1 MTDNLAARYAGGLAH
16 PGRKVI
22 RIDHRAA
29 VVARNRCWT
38 RMQKVIYEKVV
49 PPADSSFA
57 VVDKR
62 AQAFDGTYHFHPE
75 IEITLI
81 ERGVGRRVVGDNIA
95 SFAPGDLVLLG
106 SNLPHQYVTEPQSRQ
121 ERPPESPLA
130 AAKVIQ
136 FLPDIFTE
144 ALLRLPEL
152 ARIAAMLKRSARGL
166 SFGGETAERA
176 RETIARLFAAG
187 GSKRLLLLL
196 ELLET
201 LSTDPRA
208 TPIASAG
215 HATNITPREGDLTDR
230 ALQYLG
236 RRYAEPITLAHLC
249 DHLHVAP
256 ATCTR
261 LLRKSVGR
269 SFKALLHEIRI
280 SHACRMLLE
289 TSRPISDAAYGS
301 GFQNL
306 SNFNRRFKHLKGC
319 TPRQYR
325 NLVQQK

>member
-1 MTDNLAARYAGGLAH
+1 M
-16 PGRKVI
+16 KV
-22 RIDHRAA
+22 
-29 VVARNRCWT
+29 V
-38 RMQKVIYEKVV
+38 YEKVV

-62 AQAFDGTYHFHPE
+62 APAFDGKYHFHPE

-81 ERGVGRRVVGDNIA
+81 ESGVGRRVVGDKIE

-106 SNLPHQYVTEPQSRQ
+106 PNLPHQYVTEPQ
-121 ERPPESPLA
+121 PPQQPPASPLA

-136 FLPDIFTE
+136 FVPEILHD
-144 ALLRLPEL
+144 ALLRLPEF
-152 ARIAAMLKRSARGL
+152 ARVAAMLKRSTRGL
-166 SFGGETAERA
+166 CFGGATGERS
-176 RETIARLFAAG
+176 RQIIGRLFAARS
-187 GSKRLLLLL
+187 SKRLLLLL
-196 ELLET
+196 ELLDT
-201 LSTDPRA
+201 LSLDA
-208 TPIASAG
+208 HAIPIASAG
-215 HATNITPREGDLTDR
+215 YSTSITPREGDLTDR

-269 SFKALLHEIRI
+269 SFVTLLHEIRI

-289 TSRPISDAAYGS
+289 TSRPISDAAYAS
-301 GFQNL
+301 GFQTL
-306 SNFNRRFKHLKGC
+306 SNFNRHFKNLKGC
-319 TPRQYR
+319 TPREYR
-325 NLVQQK
+325 NLMRR

>member
-1 MTDNLAARYAGGLAH
+1 M
-16 PGRKVI
+16 KV
-22 RIDHRAA
+22 
-29 VVARNRCWT
+29 V
-38 RMQKVIYEKVV
+38 YEKVV

-62 AQAFDGTYHFHPE
+62 ARAFDGKYHFHPE

-81 ERGVGRRVVGDNIA
+81 ERGVGRRVVGDKID

-106 SNLPHQYVTEPQSRQ
+106 ANLPHQYVTEPQPQQPS
-121 ERPPESPLA
+121 ESPLA

-136 FLPDIFTE
+136 FLPELFDD

-152 ARIAAMLKRSARGL
+152 ARVAAMLKRSMRGL
-166 SFGGETAERA
+166 CFGGKTAERS
-176 RETIARLFAAG
+176 RHLISRLFDAR
-187 GSKRLLLLL
+187 GSRRLLLLL
-196 ELLET
+196 ELLDN
-201 LSTDPRA
+201 LSLDSRA
-208 TPIASAG
+208 APIASAG
-215 HATNITPREGDLTDR
+215 YSTNITPREGDLTDR

-236 RRYAEPITLAHLC
+236 RRYAEPIRLAHLC

-269 SFKALLHEIRI
+269 SFKTLLHEIRI
-280 SHACRMLLE
+280 SHACRILLE
-289 TSRPISDAAYGS
+289 TSRPISDAAYAS

-306 SNFNRRFKHLKGC
+306 SNFNRHFRKFKGC
-319 TPRQYR
+319 TPREYR
-325 NLVQQK
+325 NLMRR

>member
-1 MTDNLAARYAGGLAH
+1 M
-16 PGRKVI
+16 KV
-22 RIDHRAA
+22 
-29 VVARNRCWT
+29 V
-38 RMQKVIYEKVV
+38 YEKVV
-49 PPADSSFA
+49 APIDSSFA

-62 AQAFDGTYHFHPE
+62 AFAFDGKYHFHPE

-81 ERGVGRRVVGDNIA
+81 ESGVGRRVVGDKID

-106 SNLPHQYVTEPQSRQ
+106 PNLPHQYVTEP
-121 ERPPESPLA
+121 RPPRPRRESPLA

-136 FLPDIFTE
+136 FLPDIFND

-152 ARIAAMLKRSARGL
+152 ARVAEMLKRSTRGL
-166 SFGGETAERA
+166 SFSGEAAERS
-176 RETIARLFAAG
+176 RQIIARLFAARG
-187 GSKRLLLLL
+187 ARRLLLLL
-196 ELLET
+196 ELLDT
-201 LSTDPRA
+201 MSLDARA
-208 TPIASAG
+208 AATIASAG
-215 HATNITPREGDLTDR
+215 YSTNITPREGDLTDR
-230 ALQYLG
+230 TLQYLG

-269 SFKALLHEIRI
+269 SFKTLLHEIRI

-289 TSRPISDAAYGS
+289 TSRPISDAAFAS

-306 SNFNRRFKHLKGC
+306 SNFNRHFKKLKGC
-319 TPRQYR
+319 TPREYR
-325 NLVQQK
+325 NLMRR